1 MDIQDL
7 RIFTRVAAVQNLSSV
22 GHEFSLTPGT
32 ISKRLQ
38 SLEDELGVRL
48 FVRST
53 RSIRITEEGRIFLDH
68 AQRMLCEFDTAKAT
82 VDGNMSHPRG
92 LIRLS
97 APPRLGAHELC
108 DGVSQFL
115 ALYPEITLHLDVSDR
130 TLGIADEG
138 FDIAIRT
145 GVLADSSLIA
155 KRLADDP
162 MIVVASP
169 DYLKLN
175 GTPKTPQD
183 LEQHHCLAHGDQC
196 HWPFRRKSG
205 EKAIKVAGRLRTCD
219 LTVLQRAAR
228 DGQGLVRIS
237 AAQVEED
244 VKAGYLVPVL
254 TDYDTSG
261 DSAVW
266 AIFPKSRHMLPRL
279 RVLIDFLSEWL
290 KEPAG
295 GGLRKD
301 RPAPVRVALSDAGGL
316 HAMDFGAADCSGN
329 GTLSQPPATSVNS
342 TAAAGQL
349 PGNGQLSGNGR
360 SR

>member
-82 VDGNMSHPRG
+82 VDGNMGHPRG
-92 LIRLS
+92 LIRVC
-97 APPRLGAHELC
+97 APPRLGAHDLAEGL
-108 DGVSQFL
+108 SRFL
-115 ALYPEITLHLDVSDR
+115 ALYPEICLHLEVSDR
-130 TLGIADEG
+130 SAGFADEG

-162 MIVVASP
+162 MIIVASP

-175 GTPKTPQD
+175 GTPKAPQD
-183 LEQHHCLAHGDQC
+183 LEEHQCLPHGDQC

-205 EKAIKVAGRLRTCD
+205 EKAIKVSGKLRTCD
-219 LTVLQRAAR
+219 LSVLQRAAR
-228 DGQGLVRIS
+228 DGHGLVRIS
-237 AAQVEED
+237 AAQVQED

-261 DSAVW
+261 DSAIW

-279 RVLIDFLSEWL
+279 RALIDFLSEWL
-290 KEPAG
+290 KEPAAGALAKERPPAVRLNLSESG
-295 GGLRKD
+295 GGD
-301 RPAPVRVALSDAGGL
+301 DNGL
-316 HAMDFGAADCSGN
+316 GAASCAHTSDR
-329 GTLSQPPATSVNS
+329 LAAKALPPQPAANDR
-342 TAAAGQL
+342 AAA
-349 PGNGQLSGNGR
+349 S
-360 SR
+360 SRPR